1 MESLSG
7 LVPRRHI
14 MSLQA
19 EYSTVTLQPIGPI
32 GIVRET
38 IANKGIRGL
47 YAGCT
52 ALVVGNA
59 VKAGVR
65 FLSYDQYKSMLTDAD
80 VSCRFRD

>member
-1 MESLSG
+1 MIDFVG
-7 LVPRRHI
+7 I
-14 MSLQA
+14 
-19 EYSTVTLQPIGPI
+19 LQPLGPI
-32 GIVRET
+32 GIIRET
-38 IANKGIRGL
+38 VASKGVRGL

-80 VSCRFRD
+80 VSSHFLGAVAAGFWLSILILWCSG

>member
-1 MESLSG
+1 M
-7 LVPRRHI
+7 
-14 MSLQA
+14 
-19 EYSTVTLQPIGPI
+19 GPI
-32 GIVRET
+32 GIVRDT

-80 VSCRFRD
+80 VSPFGWNPFFSRVEMGRSPSPHAAIRKHV